1 LINWLADTRS
11 DWSRPAATAIFS
23 MRFLGGRLKKGK
35 SMLCKSFS
43 PAGQFINETNTEL
56 SKES

>member
-1 LINWLADTRS
+1 LVPAGGYS
-11 DWSRPAATAIFS
+11 DIQHALFRRQAE
-23 MRFLGGRLKKGK
+23 KGK